1 MLVLAV
7 TQFILD
13 TSCTVL
19 GVGTGL
25 SRGNPWGGITLVLG
39 VRCDSQDIPG
49 MHCWDVIVW
58 YIAAGHPLTLS
69 PLEAGCELYPA
80 YHAKGGFNSLYGRV
94 GGHTTRT
101 DSDNAPCVAWCCRAY
116 LLQACATT

>member
-25 SRGNPWGGITLVLG
+25 SRGEPWGGAPSYLWVG
-39 VRCDSQDIPG
+39 V
-49 MHCWDVIVW
+49 
-58 YIAAGHPLTLS
+58 AA
-69 PLEAGCELYPA
+69 
-80 YHAKGGFNSLYGRV
+80 KIF
-94 GGHTTRT
+94 
-101 DSDNAPCVAWCCRAY
+101 
-116 LLQACATT
+116 QACIVGM